1 MRTTLIALLIVVA
14 AAIAL
19 CAFAQSRVCGLV
31 EEMDE
36 LRLLAERELRA
47 GNEAAAMEYLA
58 TFAARWEKSRPAME
72 MLTSH
77 DDLHEVYA
85 DVVDARVCLE
95 RGDRDDCFRALAQ
108 LGEALH
114 HIGEMEAVSLSNL
127 Y

>member
-47 GNEAAAMEYLA
+47 GNEAAAMELRA
-58 TFAARWEKSRPAME
+58 QLME
-72 MLTSH
+72 AIPGSK
-77 DDLHEVYA
+77 EVY
-85 DVVDARVCLE
+85 VDCLSLSVSCHI
-95 RGDRDDCFRALAQ
+95 GPGALAV
-108 LGEALH
+108 AFSRN
-114 HIGEMEAVSLSNL
+114 ID
-127 Y
+127 